1 MIYGSLYLMTDLRQ
15 ALLAVEHDHYK
26 IAVISEEI
34 IPGVDPCSVDV
45 IPASCLLPPPVAK
58 MAEIDDRKSMQNMKE
73 QKRWEAHYTQLDG
86 TKRTVSFTN
95 YEDAKRFK
103 TVHLSHGNLL
113 EVAIFKVVT
122 TWEEIK

>member
-1 MIYGSLYLMTDLRQ
+1 
-15 ALLAVEHDHYK
+15 
-26 IAVISEEI
+26 
-34 IPGVDPCSVDV
+34 
-45 IPASCLLPPPVAK
+45 
-58 MAEIDDRKSMQNMKE
+58 MKE

-95 YEDAKRFK
+95 CEDAKRFK

-113 EVAIFKVVT
+113 EVTIFKVVT

>member
-34 IPGVDPCSVDV
+34 IPGVDRCSVDV

-58 MAEIDDRKSMQNMKE
+58 IAEID
-73 QKRWEAHYTQLDG
+73 G
-86 TKRTVSFTN
+86 
-95 YEDAKRFK
+95 DAERFYSIYNEYL
-103 TVHLSHGNLL
+103 LSNVPVDFISIIL
-113 EVAIFKVVT
+113 
-122 TWEEIK
+122 

>member
-1 MIYGSLYLMTDLRQ
+1 
-15 ALLAVEHDHYK
+15 
-26 IAVISEEI
+26 
-34 IPGVDPCSVDV
+34 
-45 IPASCLLPPPVAK
+45 
-58 MAEIDDRKSMQNMKE
+58 MKE

-113 EVAIFKVVT
+113 EVTIFKVVST
-122 TWEEIK
+122 CEEIKQMLKREVDIPLFLVYTSICNRNSNGGFKR